1 MTLSLIK
8 APVTLTD
15 RIIAY
20 VALHPTCSAW
30 ETAKALRADASS
42 VSSQLKRLVDR
53 GILRRESG
61 WGEREEA
68 WGYWWLG
75 KPAPIHTSTRRDHR
89 QMSRAVTVTL

>member
-1 MTLSLIK
+1 MTLSLLK
-8 APVTLTD
+8 SPVTLTD

-30 ETAKALRADASS
+30 ETAKALRSDAAG

-61 WGEREEA
+61 WGERGEA

-75 KPAPIHTSTRRDHR
+75 KPAPLHTSRRADYQR
-89 QMSRAVTVTL
+89 MARV